1 MNEGRFTLVLLKHMN
16 KQGNVDVSTP
26 GLDAVKEHVLPRG
39 QGAPMAKERP
49 KGSLSEPRKFRP
61 VVGVLN
67 IPLHGIGMGK
77 GVKIEAPWIIA

>member
-1 MNEGRFTLVLLKHMN
+1 MN

-26 GLDAVKEHVLPRG
+26 GLDAVKEHVLPKG
-39 QGAPMAKERP
+39 QGAPMAKECP
-49 KGSLSEPRKFRP
+49 KGSLSEPRKCWP

-67 IPLHGIGMGK
+67 IPLHEKRKGK